1 MPLIQKQIHKDQNS
15 ASDKL
20 AVSAST
26 LQPSDEMLK
35 GDCPLEINFRPS
47 IPDNLEHWQVFQDD
61 AQILKF
67 INHLDEFSN
76 YKASEREEGKEY
88 KDEGNRFNP
97 VTRGFVALENI
108 FDRQDRRKNN
118 VEQMK
123 PDDYIEINIGTET
136 EPKIIKIG
144 KNTSEKE
151 RNSLINLV
159 KEYRDVFSF
168 TYDELKAYRE
178 NVFQHTI
185 PLKPEFQKVSLSDK
199 NLGK

>member
-1 MPLIQKQIHKDQNS
+1 MCKCQRLKKYRNAIWDTMEFFDALNLEAVLRDQNS

-76 YKASEREEGKEY
+76 YKASEHEEGKEY

-97 VTRGFVALENI
+97 VTRGFVSLKNI

-118 VEQMK
+118 VE
-123 PDDYIEINIGTET
+123 
-136 EPKIIKIG
+136 
-144 KNTSEKE
+144 
-151 RNSLINLV
+151 
-159 KEYRDVFSF
+159 
-168 TYDELKAYRE
+168 
-178 NVFQHTI
+178 
-185 PLKPEFQKVSLSDK
+185 
-199 NLGK
+199 